1 MQYIVIFNKFV
12 RGSYTIF
19 MASKGNTFKNGN
31 QAKQNKDTKVSNTST
46 VKKKDSIF
54 KPFNNIDFSDR
65 QRKVLKIVGLFLIL
79 TSFLFT
85 VAFISYLFTWKEDQ
99 SYIAQTNGGWSTLF
113 RTSEEIH
120 SNDNTELQPIQNK
133 LGKLGAL
140 LANQF
145 IFEWFGI
152 ASFLF
157 VLLFFITGY
166 KFLYKKSLLP
176 VWKTILYSLIG
187 IVFISVTLGFIQDYI
202 ENTPHILEGKFGYW
216 TNQLLNAQIGK
227 YGVAGVLIFAYLSAL
242 ILIYNLDLRF
252 TFQSKSEGI
261 SDETESSSDEV
272 DETNTLRTT
281 TKNEEEEDI
290 GNVVINVANTL
301 RSRGANGGTD
311 VALPEDY
318 IEEEEDDLDEA
329 ESAVSIAF
337 ETKPK
342 VIPHTQGSIELSV
355 NKPLEIEKPVEEKI
369 EPSLSVEEVKE
380 EKVITAND
388 LVAQFGEYD
397 PKLDL
402 SGYQYPTLDLL
413 KDYGSG
419 KITINPQELEANK
432 NRIVDTLRNYSIEIE
447 HIKATIGPTVT
458 LYEIIPKPGVRISKI
473 KNLED
478 DIALSLAALGIR
490 IIAPM
495 PGKGTIGIE
504 VPNSSPEMVSMKSI
518 LATEKFQ
525 KTEMD
530 LPIALGK
537 TISNEVYIADLAKM
551 PHLLVAGATGQGK
564 SVGINAIL
572 TSLLYKKHPAELKFV
587 LVDPK
592 KVELSLFKKVERHFL
607 AKLPNEEE
615 AIITDTKKVINT
627 LNSLCIEMDQR
638 YDLLK
643 NAQVRNLK
651 EYNSKFVNRRLNPE
665 EGHRFLPFI
674 VLIVDEFADLMMT
687 AGKEVETPIARLA
700 QLARAVGIHLVI
712 ATQRPSVNIITGTIK
727 ANFPARLA
735 FRVLSKVDSR
745 TILDAGGADQLI
757 GRGDMLLST
766 GSDLT
771 RIQCAFVDT
780 PEVEGISDFIGSQR
794 GYPSAFMLPEYVDE
808 SGEGSGST
816 DFDLDNRDAMFEE
829 AARLIVMH
837 QQGSTSLIQ
846 RKLKLGYNRA
856 GRIIDQLE
864 AAGIVGPFEGSKAR
878 EVLYPDEYSLEQYLE
893 TLRKDN

>member
-1 MQYIVIFNKFV
+1 MSN
-12 RGSYTIF
+12 
-19 MASKGNTFKNGN
+19 KGNTFKSSGN
-31 QAKQNKDTKVSNTST
+31 SSSKRSPRSAGNVTYQ
-46 VKKKDSIF
+46 KKERF
-54 KPFNNIDFSDR
+54 KSFEKLNFSEG
-65 QRKVLKIVGLFLIL
+65 QRKALKIAGIFLIFV
-79 TSFLFT
+79 SFILAVSF
-85 VAFISYLFTWKEDQ
+85 VSYLFTWKQDQ

-113 RTSEEIH
+113 QTADEIA
-120 SNDNTELQPIQNK
+120 DDAVELPVVENK

-145 IFEWFGI
+145 IYEWFGV

-157 VLLFFITGY
+157 ALIFFVIGY

-176 VWKTILYSLIG
+176 VWKTILYASVSIIFL
-187 IVFISVTLGFIQDYI
+187 SVTLGFLQDFL
-202 ENTPHILEGKFGYW
+202 TDSPHILEGKFGFW
-216 TNQLLNAQIGK
+216 TNQLLKAQIGST
-227 YGVAGVLIFAYLSAL
+227 GVAALLVLAYLTAL
-242 ILIYNLDLRF
+242 ILVYNLDLKWTWTSRKKESEEEELDEEEDNF
-252 TFQSKSEGI
+252 DTFQNQHATAVSANKNNILGNRRPAAYE
-261 SDETESSSDEV
+261 D
-272 DETNTLRTT
+272 
-281 TKNEEEEDI
+281 NEEEVELPVAPARPKSINEMAAEAISNNAIAAAAARKREEPDVEED
-290 GNVVINVANTL
+290 
-301 RSRGANGGTD
+301 
-311 VALPEDY
+311 
-318 IEEEEDDLDEA
+318 EEEDFTFSSPAPSPAENEITLSIDNELDEL
-329 ESAVSIAF
+329 EL
-337 ETKPK
+337 ETEVDDGPA
-342 VIPHTQGSIELSV
+342 LSV
-355 NKPLEIEKPVEEKI
+355 AKVVEEK
-369 EPSLSVEEVKE
+369 E
-380 EKVITAND
+380 ITAND

-413 KDYGSG
+413 KDYGTG
-419 KITINPQELEANK
+419 KITINQQELEANK
-432 NRIVDTLRNYSIEIE
+432 NRIVDTLRNYNIEIE

-504 VPNSSPEMVSMKSI
+504 VPNSSPEMVSMRSV

-525 KTEMD
+525 KTDMD

-537 TISNEVYIADLAKM
+537 TISNEVFIADLSKM

-587 LVDPK
+587 MVDPK
-592 KVELSLFKKVERHFL
+592 KVELSLFKTIERHFL
-607 AKLPNEEE
+607 AKLPGEEE

-651 EYNSKFVNRRLNPE
+651 EYNVKFVGRRLNPE

-674 VLIVDEFADLMMT
+674 VLVVDEFADLMMT

-745 TILDAGGADQLI
+745 TILDSGGADQLI

-780 PEVEGISDFIGSQR
+780 PEVDKISEFIGSQR
-794 GYPSAFMLPEYVDE
+794 GYPSAFLLPEYVDE
-808 SGEGSGST
+808 NGEGSGSM
-816 DFDLDNRDAMFEE
+816 DFDMSDRDQLFEE

-893 TLRKDN
+893 TLRKND

>member
-1 MQYIVIFNKFV
+1 MSN
-12 RGSYTIF
+12 
-19 MASKGNTFKNGN
+19 KGNTFKNSSNGGSTKRAPRSVGN
-31 QAKQNKDTKVSNTST
+31 VTYNKKEH
-46 VKKKDSIF
+46 F
-54 KPFNNIDFSDR
+54 KSFEKINFSEG
-65 QRKVLKIVGLFLIL
+65 QRKALKILGIFLLFV
-79 TSFLFT
+79 SFVLAVSF
-85 VAFISYLFTWKEDQ
+85 VSYLLTWKQDQ
-99 SYIAQTNGGWSTLF
+99 SYIAETNGGWSTLF
-113 RTSEEIH
+113 QTTEEIA
-120 SNDNTELQPIQNK
+120 DERIDLPVVENK

-145 IFEWFGI
+145 IYEWFGV

-157 VLLFFITGY
+157 ALMSFVIGY
-166 KFLYKKSLLP
+166 KLLYKRSILP
-176 VWKTILYSLIG
+176 VWKTLIYSSISIIFL
-187 IVFISVTLGFIQDYI
+187 SVTLGFLQDFL
-202 ENTPHILEGKFGYW
+202 TDSPHILEGKFGYW
-216 TNQLLNAQIGK
+216 TNQLMKAQIGST
-227 YGVAGVLIFAYLSAL
+227 GIAALLVFAYLTAL
-242 ILIYNLDLRF
+242 ILIYNLDLKWTWTSRKEEEEELEEDDDNF
-252 TFQSKSEGI
+252 ETFRRTNTVATAGLTRNEALAA
-261 SDETESSSDEV
+261 TRAEV
-272 DETNTLRTT
+272 DEPILDKQEETRLSPTPLNTFNEAPANAIAAAGARKREEFAMSDLD
-281 TKNEEEEDI
+281 EEEE
-290 GNVVINVANTL
+290 L
-301 RSRGANGGTD
+301 S
-311 VALPEDY
+311 VALKPTATNEITFSVDNAEDFVDDSEP
-318 IEEEEDDLDEA
+318 IEEEEPTALEDGPVLRVE
-329 ESAVSIAF
+329 
-337 ETKPK
+337 K
-342 VIPHTQGSIELSV
+342 V
-355 NKPLEIEKPVEEKI
+355 VEEK
-369 EPSLSVEEVKE
+369 E
-380 EKVITAND
+380 ITAND

-413 KDYGSG
+413 KDYGTG
-419 KITINPQELEANK
+419 KITINQQELEANK
-432 NRIVDTLRNYSIEIE
+432 NRIVDTLRNYNIEIE

-504 VPNSSPEMVSMKSI
+504 VPNSSPEMVSMRSV

-525 KTEMD
+525 KTDMD

-537 TISNEVYIADLAKM
+537 TISNEVFIADLSKM

-587 LVDPK
+587 MVDPK
-592 KVELSLFKKVERHFL
+592 KVELSLFKTIERHFL

-651 EYNSKFVNRRLNPE
+651 EYNVKFVGRRLNPE

-674 VLIVDEFADLMMT
+674 VLVVDEFADLMMT

-745 TILDAGGADQLI
+745 TILDTGGADQLI

-780 PEVEGISDFIGSQR
+780 PEVDKISEFIGSQR
-794 GYPSAFMLPEYVDE
+794 GYPSAFLLPEYVDE
-808 SGEGSGST
+808 NGEGGGSM
-816 DFDLDNRDAMFEE
+816 DFDLDDRDQLFED

-893 TLRKDN
+893 TLRKND

>member
-1 MQYIVIFNKFV
+1 MSN
-12 RGSYTIF
+12 
-19 MASKGNTFKNGN
+19 KGNTFKSSGN
-31 QAKQNKDTKVSNTST
+31 SSSKRSPRSAGNVTYQ
-46 VKKKDSIF
+46 KKERF
-54 KPFNNIDFSDR
+54 KSFEKLNFSEG
-65 QRKVLKIVGLFLIL
+65 QRKALKIAGIFLIFV
-79 TSFLFT
+79 SFILAVSF
-85 VAFISYLFTWKEDQ
+85 VSYLFTWKQDQ

-113 RTSEEIH
+113 QTADEIA
-120 SNDNTELQPIQNK
+120 DDAVELPVVENK

-145 IFEWFGI
+145 IYEWFGV

-157 VLLFFITGY
+157 ALIFFVIGY

-176 VWKTILYSLIG
+176 VWKTILYASVSIIFL
-187 IVFISVTLGFIQDYI
+187 SVTLGFLQDFL
-202 ENTPHILEGKFGYW
+202 TDSPHILEGKFGFW
-216 TNQLLNAQIGK
+216 TNQLLKAQIGST
-227 YGVAGVLIFAYLSAL
+227 GVAALLVLAYLTAL
-242 ILIYNLDLRF
+242 ILVYNLDLKWTWTSRKKESEEEELDEEEDNF
-252 TFQSKSEGI
+252 DTFQNQHATAVSANKNNILGNRRPAAYE
-261 SDETESSSDEV
+261 D
-272 DETNTLRTT
+272 
-281 TKNEEEEDI
+281 NEEEVELPVAPARPKSINEMAAEAISNNAIAAAAARKREEPDVEED
-290 GNVVINVANTL
+290 
-301 RSRGANGGTD
+301 
-311 VALPEDY
+311 
-318 IEEEEDDLDEA
+318 EEEDFTFSSPAPSPAENEITLSIDNELDEL
-329 ESAVSIAF
+329 EL
-337 ETKPK
+337 ETEVDDGPA
-342 VIPHTQGSIELSV
+342 LSV
-355 NKPLEIEKPVEEKI
+355 AKVVEEK
-369 EPSLSVEEVKE
+369 E
-380 EKVITAND
+380 ITAND

-413 KDYGSG
+413 KDYGTG
-419 KITINPQELEANK
+419 KITINQQELEANK
-432 NRIVDTLRNYSIEIE
+432 NRIVDTLRNYNIEIE

-504 VPNSSPEMVSMKSI
+504 VPNSSPEMVSMRSV

-525 KTEMD
+525 KTDMD

-537 TISNEVYIADLAKM
+537 TISNEVFIADLSKM

-587 LVDPK
+587 MVDPK
-592 KVELSLFKKVERHFL
+592 KVELSLFKTIERHFL
-607 AKLPNEEE
+607 AKLPGEEE

-651 EYNSKFVNRRLNPE
+651 EYNAKFVGRRLNPE

-674 VLIVDEFADLMMT
+674 VLVVDEFADLMMT

-745 TILDAGGADQLI
+745 TILDSGGADQLI

-780 PEVEGISDFIGSQR
+780 PEVDKISEFIGSQR
-794 GYPSAFMLPEYVDE
+794 GYPSAFLLPEYVDE
-808 SGEGSGST
+808 NGEGSGSM
-816 DFDLDNRDAMFEE
+816 DFDMSDRDQLFEE

-893 TLRKDN
+893 TLRKND